1 MFIRLATAH
10 YSLDIVS
17 LEILW
22 LTLLKKELS
31 SLGFEPG
38 SQTRTSLSIK
48 WLQRN
53 LEGAAEVCNFWDE
66 TRDRRKVEWGRQ
78 VSETIRAQFKTKILV
93 TKKLLFRYR
102 LVLVWRSFDK
112 RGVNGMPDN
121 FPIQQKD
128 RVFLLGDLLNFILK
142 ITQLIVE
149 WGSYLASH

>member
-121 FPIQQKD
+121 FPIQRKD
-128 RVFLLGDLLNFILK
+128 RLILKGKLFNFIQKQPSFLLK
-142 ITQLIVE
+142 CRSYVE
-149 WGSYLASH
+149 I